1 MPILLKE
8 NNLKMRSDE
17 TVNDESKERM
27 LEIMQQEVDD
37 LEKEVNVLIECC
49 YFYLNKEKL
58 LPKKY

>member
-1 MPILLKE
+1 
-8 NNLKMRSDE
+8 MRSDE